1 MAGFDLRFRWLGRL
15 AVALVLMGA
24 AAVGFAQEAKTT
36 LALPP
41 APLLPATLG
50 KLTRVEAGD
59 SGDGLGSLSAADPDD
74 ARLSPEGK
82 AVLAEDGL
90 KRYARSEYTEDG
102 KAIPEDK
109 KVC

>member
-1 MAGFDLRFRWLGRL
+1 MGRL

-50 KLTRVEAGD
+50 NLTRVEAGD
-59 SGDGLGSLSAADPDD
+59 SGDGLGALDAADPDD
-74 ARLSPEGK
+74 LRLGPQGK
-82 AVLAEDGL
+82 AVLEEDGL
-90 KRYARSEYTEDG
+90 KRFARRSIRRTARLYLKQGRGWMTRSM
-102 KAIPEDK
+102 AR
-109 KVC
+109 